1 MNQLMSSFMEVNLP
15 YISLLIGVVTSLM
28 LYVVTLYQVQKLRCT
43 LAFYRQRV
51 EGLEGQLSAALGGK
65 ALPWRAETP
74 AAGAVAG
81 AAEAREAVV
90 RGGTPQATQRKVLH
104 LHGLGLSSVEIA
116 REAGIREAEV
126 NFVLKVSE
134 HTAESGGSVALRK
147 IS

>member
-65 ALPWRAETP
+65 AQPWRAETP
-74 AAGAVAG
+74 EARAGAGAG
-81 AAEAREAVV
+81 ESVV